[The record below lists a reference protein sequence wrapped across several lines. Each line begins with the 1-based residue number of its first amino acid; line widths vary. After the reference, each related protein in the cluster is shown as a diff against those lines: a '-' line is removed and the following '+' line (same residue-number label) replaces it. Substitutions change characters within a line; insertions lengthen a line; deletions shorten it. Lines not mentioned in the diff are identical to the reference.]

1 MHFHVKMLEKGRND
15 ILRDKQTTKKVA
27 PIFSDVKV
35 IYGTITIL
43 GLCEETRKV
52 ECTYIAFQKLKIR
65 YIRMVNSS
73 RKNEKNREL
82 MFFEVKTQTS

>member
-35 IYGTITIL
+35 IYGTITIPFL
-43 GLCEETRKV
+43 D
-52 ECTYIAFQKLKIR
+52 
-65 YIRMVNSS
+65 S
-73 RKNEKNREL
+73 
-82 MFFEVKTQTS
+82 VKKQGR